1 MPLKDHDE
9 RNRYQAKWAREHY
22 ECTPEGRDTR
32 TRFSHKLQVTI
43 HEAKRDR
50 GCAHCGYNANPA
62 ALEFDHIIP
71 RRVTGEPPTRVMNSY
86 IRLESALTD
95 PNVQVLCANC
105 HAIKSVGERKRIYSL
120 ESA

>member
-1 MPLKDHDE
+1 MPLKDRDA
-9 RNRYQAKWAREHY
+9 RNKYKAQWARENY
-22 ECTPEGRDTR
+22 VYSQEATDAR
-32 TRFSHKLQVTI
+32 TRFAHKVQVTI
-43 HEAKRDR
+43 NDAKRDR
-50 GCAHCGYNANPA
+50 GCAHCGYNENPT

-105 HAIKSVGERKRIYSL
+105 HAIKSVGERKRTFVL
-120 ESA
+120 DPA